1 MKMKKTFSK
10 RIRNVLIAAVLI
22 TVVLAVAANAL
33 DTDIPGVIVKTVIRP
48 LRSGAQALT
57 NAAED
62 VYSYMFRYESL
73 VAENKAL
80 KERIAQMEDDAR
92 TADALKREN
101 ERLRDSQN
109 LTKANTDY
117 VLLDTYIIGWNPTD
131 WSSSFT
137 IDKGSFSGVEEGMC
151 VITANGEVV
160 GLVVEAGPNYAE
172 VKTVLD
178 SSLEIS
184 AVIAASGYSGMVQ
197 GAYATGEEG
206 MLRMNYL
213 PSNSIIRN
221 NDQVV
226 TAGSTVYPKD
236 LILGY
241 VVDAGYDETGV
252 AKFAIL
258 EPAADFGALE
268 QVFVLTEYGVEIPEK
283 PEEAVPE
290 TTAPPE
296 ETSAP
301 TAPAAPEE

>member
-1 MKMKKTFSK
+1 MKKTFSK

-22 TVVLAVAANAL
+22 SVVLALAANAL
-33 DTDIPGVIVKTVIRP
+33 DTDVPGLIVKTVIRP

-57 NAAED
+57 NLAED
-62 VYSYMFRYESL
+62 AYSYMFRYESL

-80 KERIAQMEDDAR
+80 KEQIAQMEDDAR

-101 ERLRDSQN
+101 ERLRNTQN

-117 VLLDTYIIGWNPTD
+117 VLLDTYIIGWDPTD

-137 IDKGSFSGVEEGMC
+137 IDKGSLSGVEEGMC
-151 VITANGEVV
+151 VITDNGEVV
-160 GLVVEAGPNYAE
+160 GLVVEVGPNYAE
-172 VKTVLD
+172 VKTILD

-184 AVIAASGYSGMVQ
+184 SVIAASGYSGMVQ

-258 EPAADFGALE
+258 EPAADFGSLE
-268 QVFVLTEYGVEIPEK
+268 QVFVLTEYGVELPEK
-283 PEEAVPE
+283 PEETVPE
-290 TTAPPE
+290 TTAPAE
-296 ETSAP
+296 ETTESTTAP
-301 TAPAAPEE
+301 TPAE